1 MPHITSLYGQDP
13 DREWARLDQDPFQR
27 LEYDPTLRFLTP
39 VLSPAARVPDGLE
52 AHLALAIHPAIVAT
66 SGHILMIA
74 CKGQAD
80 G

>member
-1 MPHITSLYGQDP
+1 MPQITSLYGQDP

-52 AHLALAIHPAIVAT
+52 AHLALARSHRRHQWA
-66 SGHILMIA
+66 SHDRLR
-74 CKGQAD
+74 GQGDVMA
-80 G
+80 